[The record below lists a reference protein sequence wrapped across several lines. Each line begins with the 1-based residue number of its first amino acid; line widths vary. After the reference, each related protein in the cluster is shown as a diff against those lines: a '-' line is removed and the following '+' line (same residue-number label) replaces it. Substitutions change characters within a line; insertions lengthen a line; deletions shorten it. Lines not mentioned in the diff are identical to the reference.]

1 MISTETMIKR
11 INEEIEKLKQKDIL
25 VKVKMPVSEEN
36 KFSTYSTHELNS
48 VSYQVIYAPKSIVLY
63 EDEYFINFFL
73 NYLINL
79 YTKSDK
85 ILYLLENIKEDAY
98 VSLGLVDYNS
108 YFHFTKDKVI
118 INIDTFSEDKEKFK
132 SLINI
137 YDKEPKVFIR
147 NIIENNIF
155 YYSFFI
161 IENSLANEFND
172 LLRRGKMRFFNSTIF
187 NVKVRGKKYAVFTTS
202 NSKEKIMY
210 ILDEDNNYV
219 DIFDDRYSKILKK
232 LSLVNSL

>member
-48 VSYQVIYAPKSIVLY
+48 VSYQVIYAPKNIVLY

-132 SLINI
+132 AQFKYS
-137 YDKEPKVFIR
+137 DKLNAKYTVVIGDDE
-147 NIIENNIF
+147 
-155 YYSFFI
+155 
-161 IENSLANEFND
+161 LANDTATLKNMKTSEQT
-172 LLRRGKMRFFNSTIF
+172 TIKLSEL
-187 NVKVRGKKYAVFTTS
+187 V
-202 NSKEKIMY
+202 
-210 ILDEDNNYV
+210 DE
-219 DIFDDRYSKILKK
+219 LKK
-232 LSLVNSL
+232 RL

>member
-1 MISTETMIKR
+1 MIDRKTMIKR
-11 INEEIEKLKQKDIL
+11 INEEIDKLKHKGI
-25 VKVKMPVSEEN
+25 VVNIKMPIKEED

-48 VSYQVIYAPKSIVLY
+48 ISYQVIYAPKDILLY
-63 EDEYFINFFL
+63 EDEYYINFFL

-85 ILYLLENIKEDAY
+85 ILYLLENIKEDAC

-118 INIDTFSEDKEKFK
+118 VNIDTFSHDNKIFK
-132 SLINI
+132 HLIDI
-137 YDKEPKVFIR
+137 YDKNPRVFIR
-147 NIIENNIF
+147 NIIK
-155 YYSFFI
+155 
-161 IENSLANEFND
+161 NSLINEFND
-172 LLRRGKMRFFNSTIF
+172 LLSNGKMRFFNSTIF
-187 NVKVRGKKYAVFTTS
+187 NVKMKGKKYAVFTTS

-210 ILDEDNNYV
+210 ILDEENNYI
-219 DIFDDRYSKILKK
+219 DLFDERYSKILKK

>member
-1 MISTETMIKR
+1 MASIEILMER

-25 VKVKMPVSEEN
+25 VKINMPIDEEH

-48 VSYQVIYAPKSIVLY
+48 ISYQVIYAPKNIILY
-63 EDEYFINFFL
+63 EDEYYINFFL

-79 YTKSDK
+79 HTKSDK
-85 ILYLLENIKEDAY
+85 ILYLLENINEDAY

-108 YFHFTKDKVI
+108 YFHFTRDKVI
-118 INIDTFSEDKEKFK
+118 INIDTLFEDTDTFK
-132 SLINI
+132 KLINI
-137 YDKEPKVFIR
+137 YDKNPKIFIR
-147 NIIENNIF
+147 NIVK
-155 YYSFFI
+155 
-161 IENSLANEFND
+161 NSLTNEFND

-219 DIFDDRYSKILKK
+219 DIFDERYSKILKK

>member
-1 MISTETMIKR
+1 MIDRETMIKR
-11 INEEIEKLKQKDIL
+11 INEEIDKLKHKGI
-25 VKVKMPVSEEN
+25 VVNIKMPIKEED

-48 VSYQVIYAPKSIVLY
+48 ISYQVIYAPKDILLY
-63 EDEYFINFFL
+63 EDEYYINFFL

-85 ILYLLENIKEDAY
+85 ILYLLENIKEDAC

-118 INIDTFSEDKEKFK
+118 VNIDTFSHDNKIFK
-132 SLINI
+132 QLIDI
-137 YDKEPKVFIR
+137 YDKNPRVFIR
-147 NIIENNIF
+147 NIIK
-155 YYSFFI
+155 
-161 IENSLANEFND
+161 NSLINEFND
-172 LLRRGKMRFFNSTIF
+172 LLRNGKMRFFNSTIF
-187 NVKVRGKKYAVFTTS
+187 NVKMKGKKYAGFTTS

-210 ILDEDNNYV
+210 ILDEENNYI
-219 DIFDDRYSKILKK
+219 DLFDERYSKILKK

>member
-1 MISTETMIKR
+1 MLSTETVVKR
-11 INEEIEKLKQKDIL
+11 INEEIEKLKQKDII
-25 VKVKMPVSEEN
+25 VQVKMPIDEKN
-36 KFSTYSTHELNS
+36 KFSTYSTHELS
-48 VSYQVIYAPKSIVLY
+48 SISYKVIYAPKNIVLF
-63 EDEYFINFFL
+63 EDEYYINFFL

-85 ILYLLENIKEDAY
+85 ILYLLENIPEDAY

-118 INIDTFSEDKEKFK
+118 INIDTFSEDKENFK
-132 SLINI
+132 KLINI
-137 YDKEPKVFIR
+137 YDKNPIIFIR
-147 NIIENNIF
+147 NIVN
-155 YYSFFI
+155 
-161 IENSLANEFND
+161 NSLTNEFND

-210 ILDEDNNYV
+210 ILDEENNYI

-232 LSLVNSL
+232 LSLINSL

>member
-1 MISTETMIKR
+1 MIDRKTMIKR
-11 INEEIEKLKQKDIL
+11 INEEIDKLKDKGI
-25 VKVKMPVSEEN
+25 VVNIKMPIKEKD

-48 VSYQVIYAPKSIVLY
+48 ISYQVIYAPKDILLY
-63 EDEYFINFFL
+63 EDEYYINFFL

-85 ILYLLENIKEDAY
+85 ILYLLENIKEDAC

-118 INIDTFSEDKEKFK
+118 VNIDTFSHDNKIFK
-132 SLINI
+132 QLIDI
-137 YDKEPKVFIR
+137 YDKNPRIFIR
-147 NIIENNIF
+147 NIIK
-155 YYSFFI
+155 
-161 IENSLANEFND
+161 NSLINEFND
-172 LLRRGKMRFFNSTIF
+172 LLRNGKMRFFNSTIF
-187 NVKVRGKKYAVFTTS
+187 NVKMKGKKYAVFTTS

-210 ILDEDNNYV
+210 ILDEENNYI
-219 DIFDDRYSKILKK
+219 DLFDERYSKILKK

>member
-1 MISTETMIKR
+1 MIDRKTMIKR
-11 INEEIEKLKQKDIL
+11 INEEIDKLKHKGI
-25 VKVKMPVSEEN
+25 VVNIKMPIKEED

-48 VSYQVIYAPKSIVLY
+48 ISYQVIYAPKDILLY
-63 EDEYFINFFL
+63 EDEYYINFFL

-85 ILYLLENIKEDAY
+85 ILYLLENIKEDAC

-118 INIDTFSEDKEKFK
+118 VNIDTFSHDNKIFK
-132 SLINI
+132 HLIDI
-137 YDKEPKVFIR
+137 YDKNPRVFIR
-147 NIIENNIF
+147 NIIK
-155 YYSFFI
+155 
-161 IENSLANEFND
+161 NSLINEFND
-172 LLRRGKMRFFNSTIF
+172 LLRNGKMRFFNSTIF
-187 NVKVRGKKYAVFTTS
+187 NVKIKGKKYAVFTTS

-210 ILDEDNNYV
+210 ILDEENNYI
-219 DIFDDRYSKILKK
+219 DLFDERYSKILKN

>member
-48 VSYQVIYAPKSIVLY
+48 VSYQVIYAPKNIVLY

-85 ILYLLENIKEDAY
+85 ILYLLE
-98 VSLGLVDYNS
+98 
-108 YFHFTKDKVI
+108 
-118 INIDTFSEDKEKFK
+118 KFK
-132 SLINI
+132 ALINI
-137 YDKEPKVFIR
+137 YDKDPRVFIR
-147 NIIENNIF
+147 NIIEN
-155 YYSFFI
+155 
-161 IENSLANEFND
+161 SLTNEFND

>member
-1 MISTETMIKR
+1 MIDRETMIKR
-11 INEEIEKLKQKDIL
+11 INEEIDKLKHKGI
-25 VKVKMPVSEEN
+25 VVNIKMPIKEED

-48 VSYQVIYAPKSIVLY
+48 ISYQVIYAPKDILLY
-63 EDEYFINFFL
+63 EDEYYINFFL

-85 ILYLLENIKEDAY
+85 ILYLLENIKEDAC

-118 INIDTFSEDKEKFK
+118 VNIDTFSHDNKIFK
-132 SLINI
+132 QLIDI
-137 YDKEPKVFIR
+137 YDKNPRVFIR
-147 NIIENNIF
+147 NIIK
-155 YYSFFI
+155 
-161 IENSLANEFND
+161 NSLINEFND
-172 LLRRGKMRFFNSTIF
+172 LLRNGKMRFFNSTIF
-187 NVKVRGKKYAVFTTS
+187 NVKIKGKKYAVFTTS

-210 ILDEDNNYV
+210 ILDEENNYI
-219 DIFDDRYSKILKK
+219 DLFDERYSKILKK